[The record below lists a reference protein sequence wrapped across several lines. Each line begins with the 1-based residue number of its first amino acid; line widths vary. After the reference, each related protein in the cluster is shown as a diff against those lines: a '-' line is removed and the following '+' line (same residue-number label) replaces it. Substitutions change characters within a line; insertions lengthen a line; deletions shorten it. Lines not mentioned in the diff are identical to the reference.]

1 LDEYK
6 RDRMEI
12 LLRSGH
18 RQKDIA
24 AVLKVDKGTISREKN
39 RRKRE
44 NGVYDAETA
53 QHKARVKRLHS
64 KYQGMK
70 VESNPDLKK
79 TIIEELEK
87 FRSPDEI
94 AGRLKKETGLII
106 GKDAIYKWLYSAFGQ
121 RYCQYLCSRRH
132 RRKKQAKKPKREM
145 IKHRIP
151 LFLRPKGENYRHA
164 EGDCFVS
171 PKRAKT
177 SASAFLVC
185 EKTTQFLSG
194 KRMPN
199 LKPAVVA
206 STARTIV
213 TSLNLDTLTLD
224 NGQENREHLMM
235 GIAAYFCDPYS
246 PWQKPHVEC
255 NIGLMR
261 RWFIPKKTDLRKI
274 DDIQLQEYIHIL
286 NSKYRKSLGYRNA
299 YEAAFE
305 RGIIKSLPSFLSAM
319 GVAFEGRI

>member
-1 LDEYK
+1 MDEYK

-12 LLRSGH
+12 LLRSSCK
-18 RQKDIA
+18 QKDIA
-24 AVLKVDKGTISREKN
+24 AVLKVDKSTVSREKN
-39 RRKRE
+39 RRKRK

-53 QHKARVKRLHS
+53 QHKARVKRLYS

-70 VESNPDLKK
+70 VEGNPDLKK

-94 AGRLKKETGLII
+94 AGRLKREKGIII
-106 GKDAIYKWLYSAFGQ
+106 GKDAIYKWLYSVFGQ
-121 RYCQYLCSRRH
+121 RYCSYLCSRRH
-132 RRKKQAKKPKREM
+132 RRKKQTKKTKREI

-151 LFLRPKGENYRHA
+151 LFLRPNGENYHHA

-171 PKRAKT
+171 PKKLKT
-177 SASAFLVC
+177 NTSVFVVC
-185 EKTTQFLSG
+185 EKRTQFLSG
-194 KRMPN
+194 RRMPN

-206 STARTIV
+206 LTARTIIS
-213 TSLNLDTLTLD
+213 SLNLDTLTLD

-235 GIAAYFCDPYS
+235 GINSYFCDPHS

-255 NIGLMR
+255 NIGLIR

-274 DDIQLQEYIHIL
+274 DDIQLQEYFHIL
-286 NSKYRKSLGYRNA
+286 NSKYRKSLNYRNA
-299 YEAAFE
+299 YEAALE
-305 RGIIKSLPSFLSAM
+305 RGIIKSLPSSLSVM
-319 GVAFEGRI
+319 EVAFEGRI